1 MEMKVVMRDPKKSD
15 YFYEE
20 SIKTLRTN
28 IQFLGKQTK
37 TILFT
42 SCYQNEGKSD
52 VSFTLSVEMGKT
64 GKRVLLID
72 ADIRKS
78 SYIRRFHVKEKVAGL
93 SQYLSGQMDMND
105 VIYQTNFEN
114 VDIIFSG
121 PVAPN
126 PSELLN
132 DAEFEKL
139 LKDKKE
145 EYDYIFIDTP
155 PALNLTDATVVARH
169 CDGGI
174 LIVEAEAVSYKIAQ
188 KVKAQLERS
197 GCPIL
202 GAVLNKVD
210 VQKRKYYKF
219 YYSKGYYKK

>member
-1 MEMKVVMRDPKKSD
+1 MCKVIAIANQKGGV
-15 YFYEE
+15 
-20 SIKTLRTN
+20 
-28 IQFLGKQTK
+28 
-37 TILFT
+37 
-42 SCYQNEGKSD
+42 
-52 VSFTLSVEMGKT
+52 GKT
-64 GKRVLLID
+64 TTCVNLGIGLAREGKRVLLID

-93 SQYLSGQMDMND
+93 SQYLSGQIDMND

-174 LIVEAEAVSYKIAQ
+174 LVVEAEAVSYKIAQ
-188 KVKAQLERS
+188 KVKAQIERS

-210 VQKRKYYKF
+210 IQKRKYYNS
-219 YYSKGYYKK
+219 YYGKGYYKK

>member
-1 MEMKVVMRDPKKSD
+1 MEMKVVMKDPKKSD

-20 SIKTLRTN
+20 SIKNLRTN

-37 TILFT
+37 VILFT
-42 SCYQNEGKSD
+42 SCYSNEGKSD
-52 VSFTLSVEMGKT
+52 IAFTLSVEMGKT

-78 SYIRRFHVKEKVAGL
+78 SYVRRFHVKEKVAGL
-93 SQYLSGQMDMND
+93 SQYLSGQVSMNEI
-105 VIYQTNFEN
+105 IYQTNYEN
-114 VDIIFSG
+114 MDMVFAG
-121 PVAPN
+121 PTAPN

-132 DAEFEKL
+132 DPEFEKL
-139 LKDKKE
+139 LNEIKDDYE
-145 EYDYIFIDTP
+145 YIFIDTP
-155 PALNLTDATVVARH
+155 PALNLTDATVVARY

-174 LIVEAEAVSYKIAQ
+174 LVVEAEAVSYKIAQ
-188 KVKAQLERS
+188 KVKSQLERS

-210 VQKRKYYKF
+210 VQKRKYYKS

>member
-1 MEMKVVMRDPKKSD
+1 MEMKVVMKDPKKSD

-37 TILFT
+37 IILFT
-42 SCYQNEGKSD
+42 SCYPNEGKSD
-52 VSFTLSVEMGKT
+52 VAFTLSVEMGKT

-78 SYIRRFHVKEKVAGL
+78 SYVRRFHVKEKVAGL
-93 SQYLSGQMDMND
+93 SQYLSGQIDMSNI
-105 VIYQTNFEN
+105 VYQTNYEN
-114 VDIIFSG
+114 MDMIFSG
-121 PVAPN
+121 PTAPN

-132 DAEFEKL
+132 DPEFERL

-145 EYDYIFIDTP
+145 EYDYIFIDTPP

-174 LIVEAEAVSYKIAQ
+174 LVVEGKQSATRLLRKSKHRLKEAV
-188 KVKAQLERS
+188 VR
-197 GCPIL
+197 
-202 GAVLNKVD
+202 
-210 VQKRKYYKF
+210 F
-219 YYSKGYYKK
+219 